1 MARALRRPGLI
12 ALAALVAASTLL
24 YALAGTRVP
33 GLWIMPDEAIYAD
46 RALSVWHHG
55 SLPVFR
61 GQGAGY
67 GLLYPLVAAAPLAL
81 GGLAS
86 LKVLQALVV
95 SLACIPVYVYGRRI
109 MPSSWALLAAALTLA
124 SPLLLYSGFVMTEV
138 LFYPLAALT
147 LLAIAR
153 AVETATVRDQLVALV
168 LVGACVLTRAQAV
181 VFVVVLAGGAL
192 VDALLARDR
201 TRLRAFWPAWLA
213 LLAGALVAVAAPG
226 AFGSYSSVLGGGYPL
241 GSSLRLSLEHLA
253 YLLVATAVIPF
264 AALGVLFVE
273 AARGR
278 ERDPAARAL
287 LAVTTAAVLAV
298 CVQVGFFAAR
308 FAPHLLGRDL
318 AALPPLLFIVFALW
332 LARGLP
338 RAAWVVAPVC
348 FVALALLA
356 LVPWDHLVNAEA
368 LPDSLETALV
378 YRISSSVDAATLVT
392 LAGLAL
398 LLVFALVPRRAAIV
412 LPVCVAALLVA
423 TSVSASSI
431 IRDRAGAD
439 QAELLGSPRNWIDRS
454 AHGGVTYIYDGEYAW
469 NSVWQQRFWNDRVD
483 HVLSFAPARVPGPM
497 PQTVRP
503 LSSSGFL
510 ATRDRYVVAP
520 DRYEFVGTPVAEH
533 ARGVDLAKLRLWHLD
548 GRPRLSLATNGIQPN
563 GDMIG
568 PATIVAYGCA
578 GGVLHLTLLPKATSV
593 VTISLDGTR
602 VRRVPVAGLESW
614 TTAIRVPRSHVGTC
628 RFKIRG
634 GLLLGSTVRSFERA

>member
-1 MARALRRPGLI
+1 
-12 ALAALVAASTLL
+12 
-24 YALAGTRVP
+24 
-33 GLWIMPDEAIYAD
+33 
-46 RALSVWHHG
+46 
-55 SLPVFR
+55 
-61 GQGAGY
+61 
-67 GLLYPLVAAAPLAL
+67 
-81 GGLAS
+81 
-86 LKVLQALVV
+86 
-95 SLACIPVYVYGRRI
+95 
-109 MPSSWALLAAALTLA
+109 
-124 SPLLLYSGFVMTEV
+124 
-138 LFYPLAALT
+138 
-147 LLAIAR
+147 
-153 AVETATVRDQLVALV
+153 
-168 LVGACVLTRAQAV
+168 
-181 VFVVVLAGGAL
+181 
-192 VDALLARDR
+192 
-201 TRLRAFWPAWLA
+201 
-213 LLAGALVAVAAPG
+213 
-226 AFGSYSSVLGGGYPL
+226 
-241 GSSLRLSLEHLA
+241 
-253 YLLVATAVIPF
+253 
-264 AALGVLFVE
+264 
-273 AARGR
+273 
-278 ERDPAARAL
+278 
-287 LAVTTAAVLAV
+287 
-298 CVQVGFFAAR
+298 
-308 FAPHLLGRDL
+308 
-318 AALPPLLFIVFALW
+318 
-332 LARGLP
+332 
-338 RAAWVVAPVC
+338 
-348 FVALALLA
+348 
-356 LVPWDHLVNAEA
+356 
-368 LPDSLETALV
+368 
-378 YRISSSVDAATLVT
+378 
-392 LAGLAL
+392 
-398 LLVFALVPRRAAIV
+398 
-412 LPVCVAALLVA
+412 VAALLVA